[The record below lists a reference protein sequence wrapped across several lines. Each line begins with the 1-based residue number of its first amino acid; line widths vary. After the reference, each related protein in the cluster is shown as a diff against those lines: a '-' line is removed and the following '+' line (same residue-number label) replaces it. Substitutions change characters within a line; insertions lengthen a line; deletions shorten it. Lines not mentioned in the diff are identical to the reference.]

1 MAVAMGIAKPQQKRK
16 RALNMYKAFV
26 NGLVKALICSAL
38 LLTSSVLSADNTQ
51 QRIVSVAGSLT
62 EIIYQLKA
70 EDELVGVDTTSTFPN
85 AATELPQVGYQRA
98 LSAEGILSLNP
109 TLLLATEEAGPPAV
123 IDQLQSTKL
132 PIMIIPIEYTT
143 EGVTKKIRAVSKAVG
158 KESAGQ
164 TLIAKLEA
172 KMAALETKIKAN
184 VSEPKRT
191 IFIMNMGGGSPM
203 VAGLHTA
210 ANAMINISGGINP
223 MTSYQGYKPI
233 NIESLV
239 NINPE
244 VIIVTKRTMEGL
256 GGMDGI
262 MKIPG
267 LTMTDA
273 AKNKQVAV
281 LEDMSALGFT
291 PRLAEAAN
299 TIYQSIYPSAAQAA
313 E

>member
-1 MAVAMGIAKPQQKRK
+1 MLITLNKRSFT
-16 RALNMYKAFV
+16 RILLSGV
-26 NGLVKALICSAL
+26 L
-38 LLTSSVLSADNTQ
+38 LLSSSVHAKDTDEAM
-51 QRIVSVAGSLT
+51 RIVSAAGALT
-62 EIIYQLKA
+62 EIIYELGA
-70 EDELVGVDTTSTFPN
+70 EDKLVGVDTTSIFPK

-98 LSAEGILSLNP
+98 LSAEGILSLSP
-109 TLLLATEEAGPPAV
+109 SILLATEEAGPPAV

-143 EGVTKKIRAVSKAVG
+143 EGVAKKIRAVSKAVG

-172 KMAALETKIKAN
+172 KMAALDTKIKAN

-191 IFIMNMGGGSPM
+191 IFIMSMGGGSPM

-256 GGMDGI
+256 GGMDEI

-281 LEDMSALGFT
+281 LEDMSTLGFT

-299 TIYQSIYPSAAQAA
+299 TIYQSIYPTAAQAA